1 VIPKG
6 NYGAGTVMIWD
17 KGSYTISGAES
28 KKSVE
33 EAVDVGLEKGH
44 LKFILKGENL
54 QGAFSLIKIKNS
66 KNN

>member
-1 VIPKG
+1 
-6 NYGAGTVMIWD
+6 MIWD